1 MRNKGSNLKLRGHN
15 DIEMS
20 TEIMKKDQEIVE
32 LKRSIK
38 DFK

>member
-1 MRNKGSNLKLRGHN
+1 MM
-15 DIEMS
+15 IELMS

-38 DFK
+38 DFKEE